1 MDSIGSQQNN
11 GHLQPHE
18 VTDSDHAPATTT
30 ISTLVLLSHPIQ
42 IVVGLLQVF
51 TQALLHFAHIPKIVF
66 YLCRTKVTNHR
77 LYAHI
82 SPSRTPQPHR
92 ASNHGRTR
100 RKQYSYNFILS
111 LCGFFFIVFS
121 FFKALRFGCCHLFRI
136 FILHVR
142 LTGSKFMVFCSVL
155 MTCLNG

>member
-111 LCGFFFIVFS
+111 LCGFFLS
-121 FFKALRFGCCHLFRI
+121 FFPSSKHCVLVVAISFAFLYCTYGWLAASLWSFALF
-136 FILHVR
+136 
-142 LTGSKFMVFCSVL
+142 
-155 MTCLNG
+155 